1 MRDVKMANIEITYI
15 QFVLI
20 KLLLSPMECMEW
32 LSSRYKLSKACNE
45 ILKCLVHVLLVLDFF
60 RSPNSFLT
68 KKYPR
73 LMFSIYK
80 RNM

>member
-1 MRDVKMANIEITYI
+1 MNGVPACMFNTIWLLMISTAMEMRDVKMANIEITYI

-45 ILKCLVHVLLVLDFF
+45 ILKCLVHVLLV
-60 RSPNSFLT
+60 
-68 KKYPR
+68 
-73 LMFSIYK
+73 
-80 RNM
+80 